1 MAEEGDDSEKTQDP
15 TQRRLDEAVRRGD
28 VVKSQEV
35 NAWFVLAAAA
45 LVLLSFSGAMGGGLL
60 AMFRGIVAN
69 AGRIQTDGG
78 ALMHLAR
85 EISFETFAAVA
96 LPFLILLLAAIGGNA
111 IQHRLVWSV
120 EALIPKLSKISPLA
134 GAGRLFSKQALA
146 NFVKGLAKLVVV
158 GAVASAIL
166 WPARKRLEGLIS
178 IDPSV
183 TIAYTRTLAL
193 QLFGGVVAILAVIA
207 AADYLFQYRTWYERQ
222 KMSIREMR
230 DEFKETEG
238 DPKIKAKVRQLRQ
251 QRSKK
256 RMMAAVPKATVVI
269 TNPTH
274 FAVALQWERGMNA
287 PICVAKGQDLIAL
300 RIRALAE
307 ESGVPVVENPPL
319 ARTLHATVEIDAEIP
334 ADHYKAVAEVIS
346 YVMRLNGT
354 AHAPAGGPRAP
365 R

>member
-15 TQRRLDEAVRRGD
+15 TQRRLDDAAGRGD

-45 LVLLSFSGAMGGGLL
+45 LVLLSFSGTMGAKLL
-60 AMFRGIVAN
+60 AMFRGIIAN
-69 AGRIQTDGG
+69 SWRIPADGG
-78 ALMHLAR
+78 GLMHLAR
-85 EISFETFAAVA
+85 EICTEALAAMA
-96 LPFLILLLAAIGGNA
+96 IPFLILVVGAIGGNA
-111 IQHRLVWSV
+111 IQHRLVWST
-120 EALIPKLSKISPLA
+120 ESLIPKFSKISPLA
-134 GAGRLFSKQALA
+134 GAKRMFSKQALA
-146 NFVKGLAKLVVV
+146 NFLKGLIKLVIV
-158 GAVASAIL
+158 GAVATAIL
-166 WPARKRLEGLIS
+166 LPARKRLEGLIA

-183 TIAYTRTLAL
+183 MVDYMRSLAL
-193 QLFGGVVAILAVIA
+193 QLFGGVVAILAIIA
-207 AADYLFQYRTWYERQ
+207 AADYLFQYQQWYERQ

-230 DEFKETEG
+230 DEFKQSEG
-238 DPKIKAKVRQLRQ
+238 DPKIKAKVRQLRM

-256 RMMAAVPKATVVI
+256 RMMSAVPKATVVI

-300 RIRALAE
+300 RIRAVAE
-307 ESGVPVVENPPL
+307 ESGVPIVENPPL
-319 ARTLHATVEIDAEIP
+319 ARTLHATVEIDGEIP
-334 ADHYKAVAEVIS
+334 AEHYKAVAEVIS

-354 AHAPAGGPRAP
+354 VRAPATGPRAA